1 MSIEANLYHRPEPEE
16 LVEAHWS
23 FTDKMK
29 PALHRDQKAS
39 DMREFSSPAKP
50 PVGIEYCDSAAA
62 RIVYLACTSAN
73 SARVANACRMALS
86 DARDWHPQVISS
98 ASTCASVSAL
108 IEGRQ

>member
-1 MSIEANLYHRPEPEE
+1 MKADFDIEVRFPLWIVPVVGVITYLASIYAC
-16 LVEAHWS
+16 
-23 FTDKMK
+23 
-29 PALHRDQKAS
+29 
-39 DMREFSSPAKP
+39 SPAKP